1 VDSRRIRL
9 NTGQD
14 SRLPED
20 LRELYRECL
29 LCPKSCRVDRTAE
42 GRGFCRESAEM
53 RIAFAGIHRGEEPPI
68 SVVNEHYSGS
78 GTIFFSGCTLAC
90 RFCQNSQ
97 ISRGGMGR
105 AVDEEEFAALCLRLQ
120 EAGAA
125 NINLVTGTHFIPSIV
140 RGLEKARKAGLILP
154 TVWNTSSFESP
165 VGLQALMPAV
175 DIYLADL
182 KTLGHKGQRPGRSP
196 YFTGFDNYPRAAAA
210 AVEAMA
216 GAGPPVF
223 DETGRMLSGCIV
235 RCLVMPGAVQAAR
248 EVILWFAEHLKEKA
262 LLSLMVQYIDTEK
275 DREQGESRNTSSRKR
290 ESTTYRR
297 LLELLES
304 CGIDDG
310 FIQEEAAAGETEWLP
325 DFSRIN
331 PFPREYADPVW
342 HWETGFL

>member
-14 SRLPED
+14 SRLPAD
-20 LRELYRECL
+20 LRELYRNCL
-29 LCPKSCRVDRTAE
+29 LCPKSCGVDRTAGE
-42 GRGFCRESAEM
+42 RGFCRETAEM

-68 SVVNEHYSGS
+68 SVVHEQFTGS

-97 ISRGGMGR
+97 ISRGGLGR
-105 AVDEEEFAALCLRLQ
+105 TVDEEEFAALCLRLQ
-120 EAGAA
+120 KAGAA

-140 RGLEKARKAGLILP
+140 RGLEEARQAGLILP

-175 DIYLADL
+175 DIFLADL
-182 KTLGHKGQRPGRSP
+182 KTLGYTGQRPGNRP
-196 YFTGFDNYPRAAAA
+196 YFAGFEGYPQAATA

-216 GAGPPVF
+216 AARPSVF
-223 DETGRMLSGCIV
+223 DEMGRMLSGCIV

-297 LLELLES
+297 ILELLDS
-304 CGIDDG
+304 CTIENGY
-310 FIQEEAAAGETEWLP
+310 IQEETAVGETEWLP
-325 DFSRIN
+325 DFNRTN
-331 PFPREYADPVW
+331 PFPEEFADPVW
-342 HWETGFL
+342 HWRTGFL